1 MNRSTAPLIDSIT
14 NTMRGARL
22 VFVCELIFGGL
33 HMNKLI
39 MSVTKRAASDPA
51 ESLYC
56 TLVMNSLIYLVNL
69 Y

>member
-1 MNRSTAPLIDSIT
+1 
-14 NTMRGARL
+14 MRGVRL